1 VTGTC
6 ADRSGWSDKT
16 KTNNMIR
23 HVLFDNDGTIV
34 DTEIIA
40 VNTILELLA
49 EYGHNSLG
57 RDYFCR
63 RFTGMLERDIFAL
76 LASDHGI
83 EVPVGFSERL
93 HTLHE
98 IRFEQPLPGIAGMP
112 ELFRRLRTPKS
123 MVSNA
128 SLRHVSRCLTHL
140 DLHSALDGQIF
151 SAEQVDRPKPFP
163 DVYQYALA
171 QLQLQPADVIVVED
185 SIPGVTAA
193 KSAGLQV
200 IGFLGAAHIGDGHA
214 EKLADHGA
222 DFLAENAAAVEKI
235 FEKLLLL

>member
-1 VTGTC
+1 
-6 ADRSGWSDKT
+6 
-16 KTNNMIR
+16 MIK

-49 EYGHNSLG
+49 EYGHTSLD

-76 LASDHGI
+76 LATDHGI
-83 EVPVGFSERL
+83 EVSGEFSARL
-93 HTLHE
+93 HALHE
-98 IRFEQPLPGIAGMP
+98 VRFEQPLPGIPGMP
-112 ELFRRLRTPKS
+112 DLFRRLRTPKS

-128 SLRHVSRCLTHL
+128 SLKHVYRCLTHL
-140 DLHSALDGQIF
+140 DLHDALDGQIF

-163 DVYQYALA
+163 DVYWHALE
-171 QLQLQPADVIVVED
+171 QLQLQPAEVIVVED

-222 DFLAENAAAVEKI
+222 DYLAINAAAVEKI
-235 FEKLLLL
+235 FKNFSLL